1 MPLLEIKPHSLNT
14 LLTRRFCMHLWL
26 AICYVSIKTSLVNNI
41 QITKINTSLV
51 NNEFKRKDILTHATT

>member
-1 MPLLEIKPHSLNT
+1 
-14 LLTRRFCMHLWL
+14 MHLWL
-26 AICYVSIKTSLVNNI
+26 TICYVSIKTSLVNNI